1 MRRLLVRLFAVSG
14 LVAVAALA
22 IGWWW
27 VHHPLALK
35 APAVDLSV
43 EPGTRPRGVA
53 QAVFAAGVDVSPE
66 LLFLWFRLSGQSRQ
80 IKAGSYELTPGISPR
95 TLLSK
100 LTRGEESLQSVVLVE
115 GWTFRQIRHALSKEE
130 HLNQKTRGLDDDS
143 VMQML
148 GRPGQAAEGLF
159 FPDTYTF
166 SKGST
171 DLALLKRALHAMDRQ
186 IEGRDTCDYLW
197 SQKHVIPFLK
207 VDKGLADEV
216 NGAQVM
222 KPIGGLDDLL
232 GRALAKGVF
241 GTKMRSVI
249 KVADAA
255 GVSAVVGQQFDIGKQ
270 ILAAGLM
277 PIIEPEVDINSPSK
291 QEAEGL
297 LKQAILDQLG
307 TLGGQ
312 QVMLKLTIPTEDDF
326 YADVIA
332 HPGVLRVVALS
343 GGYTREDANARLA
356 RNHGMIASF
365 SRALSEGLSAQQSA
379 AEFDATLDASIA
391 SIAAASR
398 T

>member
-1 MRRLLVRLFAVSG
+1 MNQDQLAKMRDGDGFI
-14 LVAVAALA
+14 AAL
-22 IGWWW
+22 
-27 VHHPLALK
+27 
-35 APAVDLSV
+35 D
-43 EPGTRPRGVA
+43 
-53 QAVFAAGVDVSPE
+53 Q
-66 LLFLWFRLSGQSRQ
+66 SG
-80 IKAGSYELTPGISPR
+80 
-95 TLLSK
+95 
-100 LTRGEESLQSVVLVE
+100 
-115 GWTFRQIRHALSKEE
+115 
-130 HLNQKTRGLDDDS
+130 
-143 VMQML
+143 
-148 GRPGQAAEGLF
+148 
-159 FPDTYTF
+159 
-166 SKGST
+166 GST
-171 DLALLKRALHAMDRQ
+171 PKALRLYGVSESEYSNDAEMFDLIHAMRSRMITSPAFNGERILGAILFEDTMDRQ

>member
-1 MRRLLVRLFAVSG
+1 MNQDQLAKMRDGDGFI
-14 LVAVAALA
+14 AAL
-22 IGWWW
+22 
-27 VHHPLALK
+27 
-35 APAVDLSV
+35 D
-43 EPGTRPRGVA
+43 
-53 QAVFAAGVDVSPE
+53 Q
-66 LLFLWFRLSGQSRQ
+66 SG
-80 IKAGSYELTPGISPR
+80 
-95 TLLSK
+95 
-100 LTRGEESLQSVVLVE
+100 
-115 GWTFRQIRHALSKEE
+115 
-130 HLNQKTRGLDDDS
+130 
-143 VMQML
+143 
-148 GRPGQAAEGLF
+148 
-159 FPDTYTF
+159 
-166 SKGST
+166 GST
-171 DLALLKRALHAMDRQ
+171 PKALRLYGVSESEYSNDAEMFDLIHAMRSRMITSPAFNGERILGAILFEDTMDRQ

-332 HPGVLRVVALS
+332 NPGVLRVVALS